1 MIVSPRFFL
10 SLSPSSFFVPS
21 RKELVSVP
29 KRRFDSRCVLDSRV
43 RDQPPKRF
51 GSKRV
56 SISLSSALRF
66 SAFSPRLP
74 ARTARFLVARW
85 RTMEDVIDT
94 REPARDPLVVE
105 EDAWRKFEPPLSP
118 LSTSIRLPLCVRA
131 LCKLRC
137 SLQFSRRGGR
147 GEALETLGKSRCKS
161 DIGLL

>member
-21 RKELVSVP
+21 RKTRLYS
-29 KRRFDSRCVLDSRV
+29 
-43 RDQPPKRF
+43 QTT
-51 GSKRV
+51 
-56 SISLSSALRF
+56 IRF
-66 SAFSPRLP
+66 SLRPRFSRSGPATETIRIEARVDIFLERAPLFRLFTQIACTHSP
-74 ARTARFLVARW
+74 ILVARW

-137 SLQFSRRGGR
+137 SLQFSRRGGER
-147 GEALETLGKSRCKS
+147 EALETLGKSRCKS